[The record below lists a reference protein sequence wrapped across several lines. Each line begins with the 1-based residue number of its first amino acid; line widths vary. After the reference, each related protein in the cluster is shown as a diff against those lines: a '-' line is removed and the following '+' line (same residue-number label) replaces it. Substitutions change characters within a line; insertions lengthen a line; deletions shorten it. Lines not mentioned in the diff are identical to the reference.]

1 MPPKGLSVRAT
12 PLTGDIAP
20 SGSYVAAVVGDAP
33 GLAELVDLLSPL
45 AAPPIP
51 AVRLAGA
58 AEVPTTLALPSGV
71 ERFASLSALVA
82 ARPEV
87 NVILTPLTSET
98 SLRRIRRNAPASC
111 LVLDGQTARF
121 LLALKDGHPEGGQC
135 PSDLHKAKNLLQSV
149 IDRVSEDILVLDRDG
164 RIVDVNRNVYERR
177 GKNKEDFVG
186 FLVWEALDEEENLCR
201 TPEADCPLSKTLRTG
216 KPAEAM
222 YSRVDAEGRLRYFR
236 VYTYPI
242 FDADGNLSHVTEMR
256 RDISRRTSME
266 HRLQQSERLAAIGE
280 LSTYIAHEIRNPLF
294 AISGFANTL
303 LRNKSLDEAA
313 REKVGIIL
321 KESARLDAIL
331 KSILNFTR
339 PTTARAGEVDV
350 NQVVRETLE
359 VMRLGFENAGISLRE
374 ELAKDLALAK
384 GDTDLLKQCLIN
396 LVRNAVEAMQ
406 TGGNL
411 VVRTGMD
418 WDYIYLQVEDSGAGI
433 AQENMERVFNPFFST
448 KDKGAGLGL
457 AMIKKIFDD
466 LGGEVRLES
475 RLGKGTR
482 VTLYLPPLP
491 AGSVEPAP
499 PPETAPEATPRS

>member
-1 MPPKGLSVRAT
+1 MPPKGLSAKIT
-12 PLTGDIAP
+12 PLPGGLDAAGDGA
-20 SGSYVAAVVGDAP
+20 YVAAVIGDGP
-33 GLAELVDLLSPL
+33 GLAELVDLLARLSAMPQ
-45 AAPPIP
+45 AT
-51 AVRLAGA
+51 VSLAGA
-58 AEVPTTLALPSGV
+58 AEVPP
-71 ERFASLSALVA
+71 SLSLPPGAGRFDSLAALLA
-82 ARPEV
+82 ATPGI
-87 NVILTPLTSET
+87 NVILTPLTSDAV
-98 SLRRIRRNAPASC
+98 LRRIRRAAPAGC
-111 LVLDGQTARF
+111 LVLGGQAARF
-121 LLALKDGHPEGGQC
+121 LLALEYGLPDGGHC
-135 PSDLHKAKNLLQSV
+135 PADLHQARNLLQSV
-149 IDRVSEDILVLDRDG
+149 IDRVSEDILVLDREG

-177 GKNKEDFVG
+177 GKHKEDFVG

-201 TPEADCPLSKTLRTG
+201 TPDADCPLSKTLRTG
-216 KPAEAM
+216 KAAEAM
-222 YSRVDAEGRLRYFR
+222 YSRVDEEGRLRYFR

-242 FDADGNLSHVTEMR
+242 FDAAGNLTHVTEMR
-256 RDISRRTSME
+256 RDISQRTSME

-303 LRNKSLDEAA
+303 LRNKSLDEPA

-350 NQVVRETLE
+350 NQVVRETLD
-359 VMRLGFENAGISLRE
+359 VMRLGFENAGISLRQ
-374 ELAKDLALAK
+374 ELARDLALAK

-406 TGGNL
+406 GGGAL

-418 WDYIYLQVEDSGAGI
+418 WDYVYLQVEDSGAGI
-433 AQENMERVFNPFFST
+433 AQENLERVFNPFFST

-491 AGSVEPAP
+491 AGNAEPA
-499 PPETAPEATPRS
+499 APDQPGA